1 MKISEK
7 THISKSTVASLI
19 KKHATD
25 NCAKLKAPNHREK
38 DKGLTRRKKSA
49 IIRNVCTDCQ
59 KTLTQL
65 CKYGTGVHP
74 FSKPTVRRV
83 LRETGFSWRATIG
96 KPFLKP
102 RHLRA
107 RLMWAKAHKNWTVE
121 DWAQVVWSN
130 ESGRHLGSY
139 SRKDRA

>member
-1 MKISEK
+1 MMRHEYKRDETTLVLFFRKEGYYYMKISEK
-7 THISKSTVASLI
+7 THIPKSTVASLI

-83 LRETGFSWRATIG
+83 LRETGFS
-96 KPFLKP
+96 
-102 RHLRA
+102 
-107 RLMWAKAHKNWTVE
+107 
-121 DWAQVVWSN
+121 
-130 ESGRHLGSY
+130 
-139 SRKDRA
+139 